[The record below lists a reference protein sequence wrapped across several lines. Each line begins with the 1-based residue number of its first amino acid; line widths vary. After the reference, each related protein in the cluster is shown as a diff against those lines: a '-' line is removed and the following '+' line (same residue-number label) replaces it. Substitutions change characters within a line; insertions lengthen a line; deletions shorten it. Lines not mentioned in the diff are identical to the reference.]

1 MPGSGADRRRTTHA
15 RSDHSAVGPSAAREA
30 YVHFTR
36 EFNGDTAESLLDAM
50 TTLSN
55 EGVPRVV
62 LCIASPG
69 GWIPKAMAVY
79 NMLRAFP
86 FELVTHAVGEVA
98 SAGNMPFLAGDVRYA
113 CPHATFML
121 HPGSFSV
128 KDAELDANSMRER
141 IDRLEGHDDRER
153 LIIKQR
159 TKLTAAQI
167 RTIVRRST
175 TLSAPEALDAGIVHR
190 IRQLKIPPGA
200 RVLTAGR
207 PR

>member
-36 EFNGDTAESLLDAM
+36 EFNGDTAESLLDAI

-121 HPGSFSV
+121 HPGSLAS
-128 KDAELDANSMRER
+128 KTRSWTRTACER